1 MRRTTLQDIA
11 TYVGTSVATVSRV
24 LGGSSYPVRE
34 ALKKQIRAA
43 AEQLEYLPDQAGR
56 MLKTRRSREI
66 GVIVPTITNPFY
78 ARLLL
83 GVELEARK
91 HGYHVLFCDSFRNSE
106 TERACIQSLIEKQVA
121 GLVISSINEDPRFLE
136 KAGRQGLQIVA
147 IDQNIDSCL
156 IHRVGFDFFKA
167 GLMAS
172 DYLASLGH
180 RNIVL
185 ATTPL
190 TRRSRREQLEG
201 FRLGLTRHQIDWT
214 DGRVFIAADEQ
225 EQESLIYEFSAG
237 RTLAEQVLNASSRP
251 EAIVAVNDLVAMS
264 LMQHLVAAGLKIPA
278 DLSVIGFDNLD
289 FAEMVTPALTTIEQ
303 PALEMGRTACQVLLG
318 QIDDA
323 HINPEDEKKASA
335 ANISARQSAPVA
347 LTLEPRLVVRQS
359 TARAVKQ

>member
-11 TYVGTSVATVSRV
+11 KYVGTSTATVSRV
-24 LGGSSYPVRE
+24 LGGSSYPVRA
-34 ALKKQIRAA
+34 ALKEQIRAA
-43 AEQLEYLPDQAGR
+43 AEQLDYLPNQAGR

-83 GVELEARK
+83 GIELEARR
-91 HGYHVLFCDSFRNSE
+91 HGYHVLFCDSFRDGT
-106 TERACIQSLIEKQVA
+106 TERAYIRSLIEKQVD

-136 KAGRQGLQIVA
+136 KASRQGLQIVA
-147 IDQNIDSCL
+147 IDQNIDSRL
-156 IHRVGFDFFKA
+156 IHRVGFDFFRA
-167 GLMAS
+167 GLMAA

-190 TRRSRREQLEG
+190 SRRSRREQLEG
-201 FRLGLTRHQIDWT
+201 FRLGLSRHQIEWT
-214 DGRVFIAADEQ
+214 DGRVFVSDDEQ

-237 RTLAEQVLNASSRP
+237 RTLAEQVLNTSPRP

-264 LMQHLVAAGLKIPA
+264 LMQHLTAAGLKIPA

-289 FAEMVTPALTTIEQ
+289 FSEMVTPALTTIEQ
-303 PALEMGRTACQVLLG
+303 PALEMGRTACQVLLS
-318 QIDDA
+318 QISDNKMNPSDDIEVNDPVFA
-323 HINPEDEKKASA
+323 ARKSA
-335 ANISARQSAPVA
+335 AIA
-347 LTLEPRLVVRQS
+347 LTLEPRLVVRNS
-359 TARAVKQ
+359 TAQAVR